1 MNSSIIRYI
10 LGQVLKIEGILM
22 LLPCLVALIYQ
33 ESVGFYYLVTALLCM
48 ILGFLMT
55 FKKPSDFVFYLKEG
69 CVTTTLSWAV
79 MSFFGAIPFWASG
92 EIPSLTDAL
101 FETVSGFTTTGA
113 SILSDVEALSHCS
126 LMWRSFTH

>member
-1 MNSSIIRYI
+1 MNSSIIRYV

-55 FKKPSDFVFYLKEG
+55 FKKPSDVVFY
-69 CVTTTLSWAV
+69 
-79 MSFFGAIPFWASG
+79 
-92 EIPSLTDAL
+92 
-101 FETVSGFTTTGA
+101 
-113 SILSDVEALSHCS
+113 
-126 LMWRSFTH
+126 